1 MQADRTLPPEVL
13 EALRRG
19 NAIEAIKLLRKAT
32 GLGLKEAKD
41 TVEGQLRR
49 GGAAA
54 APRAESAG
62 LPFAP
67 ASASDMPERVRAALE
82 RGNKVEAIRL
92 LRQQTGLGLREAKDQ
107 VELMAAALAAR
118 STVHD
123 PGTAGL
129 APGEVPRSSYGG
141 WWAALVAL
149 VLLVAWYYLK

>member
-19 NAIEAIKLLRKAT
+19 NAIEAIKLLRKST
-32 GLGLKEAKD
+32 GLGLKEAKE
-41 TVEGQLRR
+41 TVEAQLRS
-49 GGAAA
+49 GGGA
-54 APRAESAG
+54 APRAEAAG

-67 ASASDMPERVRAALE
+67 SSASDMPERVRAALE
-82 RGNKVEAIRL
+82 RGHKVEAVRL
-92 LRQQTGLGLREAKDQ
+92 LRAQTGLGLREAKDQ

-129 APGEVPRSSYGG
+129 APGEVPRASHAV
-141 WWAALVAL
+141 WWAVLVAL
-149 VLLVAWYYLK
+149 VLLAAWYYWR